1 MSSKLTKNRHD
12 DVLGLCG
19 GVADGDT
26 DPMNRP
32 LLMLDLVRT
41 LYWFDEQLQSRLD
54 RRGWG
59 RLGRSQSLI
68 LVNVANGET
77 RAVRMAENLGVSRQ
91 AMSQFLTEMVD
102 RKLLELAPD
111 PDDKRARIVRF
122 APESQ
127 AIRDD
132 AQKVLRELESELEDA
147 VGQGNLEA
155 LRQGLRNFLG
165 GSEGS
170 SERRSDV
177 A

>member
-12 DVLGLCG
+12 GVLGLSRR
-19 GVADGDT
+19 AAQGDT
-26 DPMNRP
+26 GPMNQP

-41 LYWFDEQLQSRLD
+41 LYWFDEQLQARLD
-54 RRGWG
+54 ARGWG

-68 LVNVANGET
+68 LANVANGET
-77 RAVRMAENLGVSRQ
+77 RAARMAENLGVSRQ

-127 AIRDD
+127 AIRGD
-132 AQKVLRELESELEDA
+132 AQQVLRELESELEKA
-147 VGQGNLEA
+147 VGRENLEA

-165 GSEGS
+165 GVETPSG
-170 SERRSDV
+170 RRMEI

>member
-1 MSSKLTKNRHD
+1 
-12 DVLGLCG
+12 
-19 GVADGDT
+19 
-26 DPMNRP
+26 MNRS

-41 LYWFDEQLQSRLD
+41 LYWFDEQLQARLD
-54 RRGWG
+54 ARGWS

-77 RAVRMAENLGVSRQ
+77 RAARMAENLGVSRQ

-111 PDDKRARIVRF
+111 PHDKRARIVRF

-132 AQKVLRELESELEDA
+132 AQKVLRELESELENA
-147 VGQGNLEA
+147 VGSENLEA

-165 GSEGS
+165 GLEPSIEP
-170 SERRSDV
+170 RSKIP
-177 A
+177 

>member
-12 DVLGLCG
+12 GVLGLSRR
-19 GVADGDT
+19 AAQGDT
-26 DPMNRP
+26 GPMNQP

-41 LYWFDEQLQSRLD
+41 LYWFDEQLQARLD
-54 RRGWG
+54 ARGWG

-68 LVNVANGET
+68 LANVANGET
-77 RAVRMAENLGVSRQ
+77 RAARMAENLGVSRQ

-127 AIRDD
+127 AIRGD
-132 AQKVLRELESELEDA
+132 AQQVLRELESELEKA
-147 VGQGNLEA
+147 VGRENLEA
-155 LRQGLRNFLG
+155 LRLGLRNFLG
-165 GSEGS
+165 GVETPSG
-170 SERRSDV
+170 RRMEI